1 MQTNQTAAQK
11 AAGCGSSA
19 LCYAA
24 LYMIL
29 LLPDLESIDMCT
41 ALLRTG
47 RPLETRMSADH
58 ISSLDPRRA
67 RRRSRPPLLIRD
79 PPIETA
85 Q

>member
-29 LLPDLESIDMCT
+29 LLPDLESIDIQLSC
-41 ALLRTG
+41 G
-47 RPLETRMSADH
+47 RVVPWRHGCLPTIYQA
-58 ISSLDPRRA
+58 
-67 RRRSRPPLLIRD
+67 
-79 PPIETA
+79 
-85 Q
+85 